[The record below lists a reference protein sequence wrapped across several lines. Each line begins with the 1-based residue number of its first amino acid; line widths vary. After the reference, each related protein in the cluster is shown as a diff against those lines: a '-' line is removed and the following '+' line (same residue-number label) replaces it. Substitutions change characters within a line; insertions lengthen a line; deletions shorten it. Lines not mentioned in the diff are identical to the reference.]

1 MAFETWLAFVAAAT
15 ALLMIPGPTVLLV
28 ITYALSEGRRSALY
42 TVVGVTLGDFLAMTL
57 SLAGLGA
64 LLAASA
70 LAFTALKWVGAAYLI
85 YLGIRLWRAP
95 ASLDGAVAEV
105 GGRPARSMAWHA
117 FVVTA
122 LNPKSIVFF
131 VAFLPQFMTAATPL
145 LPQMAILEA
154 TFLTLA
160 ALNALVY
167 ALVAS
172 GARQTIR
179 RPAVLRWMHR
189 AGGGVLIGAGLLTLA
204 WRRA

>member
-15 ALLMIPGPTVLLV
+15 ALLLIPGPTVLLV

-42 TVVGVTLGDFLAMTL
+42 TVVGVTLGDFVAMTL

-64 LLAASA
+64 LLATSA
-70 LAFTALKWVGAAYLI
+70 MAFTALKWIGAAYLI

-95 ASLDGAVAEV
+95 ATLDGDIEQTTGA
-105 GGRPARSMAWHA
+105 PARVMAWHA

-131 VAFLPQFMTAATPL
+131 VAFLPQFMTTAAPL

-154 TFLTLA
+154 TFLALA
-160 ALNALVY
+160 AANALAY

-172 GARQTIR
+172 GARKTIAR
-179 RPAVLRWMHR
+179 SSVPA
-189 AGGGVLIGAGLLTLA
+189 ATLFA
-204 WRRA
+204 SPIQVRGSDSSSPSSGS